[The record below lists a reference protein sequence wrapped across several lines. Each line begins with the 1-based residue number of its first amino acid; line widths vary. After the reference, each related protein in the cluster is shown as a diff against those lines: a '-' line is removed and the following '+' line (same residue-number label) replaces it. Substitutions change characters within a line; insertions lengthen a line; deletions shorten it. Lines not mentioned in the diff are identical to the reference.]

1 MTTLDALF
9 RRVIRSVVF
18 MSSDGND
25 VDMSETA
32 YSDKEKERERMSE
45 SMYATL
51 VNYIGDYFQ
60 EKRIGNTSM
69 MTYY

>member
-1 MTTLDALF
+1 MTALDALF

-18 MSSDGND
+18 ISSDGND

-32 YSDKEKERERMSE
+32 YSDKEKERERRTE
-45 SMYATL
+45 PMYATL

-60 EKRIGNTSM
+60 EKRIGNSSM
-69 MTYY
+69 MAY